1 MRVQPG
7 DAMCPRVHGFY
18 FPLNDAMSTCIMT
31 QAVSS
36 ALYFLFDGIWQMPF
50 ALLSA
55 PEAEKS
61 GENRKDGDVW
71 RDSGKY
77 MPVTCQRRLG
87 DKNMRLN
94 DKSVTG
100 YIS

>member
-31 QAVSS
+31 QAVNS

-71 RDSGKY
+71 RGFGKIY
-77 MPVTCQRRLG
+77 AGHLPKGLGRQKYAAQR
-87 DKNMRLN
+87 
-94 DKSVTG
+94 
-100 YIS
+100 